1 MSLRFRKVYIIKLIS
16 FDFVRAVW
24 WPLSC
29 VDVYVIAI
37 AFTIGTLSQPV
48 SNSELYKPSC
58 SALQSHQI
66 GRIGLT
72 TNYFQK
78 ILACAFRNKTP
89 K

>member
-37 AFTIGTLSQPV
+37 AFTIGTLSQPAP
-48 SNSELYKPSC
+48 NSELYKLSC
-58 SALQSHQI
+58 SDLQSHQL
-66 GRIGLT
+66 GRIGLA

-78 ILACAFRNKTP
+78 QK
-89 K
+89 